1 MNLYISTYLA
11 PYRLDLCERLSRD
24 YGFAIY
30 HYVGKEVP
38 DGLDGLLPEYGFESK
53 RLPTGCFLGK
63 PYAKGLDAL
72 LGHLRPAW
80 VFVQEFSLIT
90 LQLLLLRGKYGFR
103 VVSFCDDSMDM
114 ISGNDFGV
122 FHRVARH
129 IVPKLLDNIVLNSP
143 AVAGWYQS
151 SFGKGLELPILAD
164 ESLFRQRLARAVP
177 AAVVLRRKMVPDG
190 RRMILFVGRLVA
202 TKNLPLL
209 IQAGVAVKEQAR
221 LVIVGEGEEREA
233 LERQA
238 KERGVDAVFA
248 GPAYG
253 LDLLAFYQAADV
265 LVLPSKREAFGAVVG
280 EALMA
285 GCPVL
290 VSDKAG
296 ASSLVREGVNGY
308 SFRLSRPEGLSTL
321 LQKVLLSGKDHD
333 PGDLRVSLCPV
344 SFEASFRKMME
355 TLL

>member
-38 DGLDGLLPEYGFESK
+38 DGLDGLLSEYSFESK
-53 RLPTGCFLGK
+53 RLPIGCFWGK
-63 PYAKGLDAL
+63 PYAKGLGAL
-72 LGHLRPAW
+72 LERLRPAW

-90 LQLLLLRGKYGFR
+90 LQLLLLRKKYGFR
-103 VVSFCDDSMDM
+103 VVSFCDDSLDM
-114 ISGNDFGV
+114 ISGNDFGF

-129 IVPKLLDNIVLNSP
+129 IVPRLLDNIILNSSS
-143 AVAGWYQS
+143 VAGWYQA
-151 SFGKGLELPILAD
+151 SFEKGVELPILAD
-164 ESLFRQRLARAVP
+164 ESLYRQRLLRAIP
-177 AAVVLRRKMVPDG
+177 GAVTLRNKAVPDG

-209 IQAGVAVKEQAR
+209 IQACIAVKEQAR

-238 KERGVDAVFA
+238 EELGVDAVFV
-248 GPAYG
+248 GPVYG

-296 ASSLVREGVNGY
+296 ASSLVREGVNGG
-308 SFRLSRPEGLSTL
+308 SFKPSCPEGLSAL
-321 LQKVLLSGKDHD
+321 LRTALLSGKSHD
-333 PGDLRVSLCPV
+333 PGVLRDSLCPV
-344 SFEASFRKMME
+344 SFEVSFRKMME
-355 TLL
+355 ALQ